1 MTTNDALKAHQAM
14 VISLEI
20 ENITVS
26 KQLVQLEENLK
37 HAEDLRKLQ
46 IKERNLLLTELSDQ
60 LIVLRK
66 KLKREQQI
74 RNHVKAHNAS
84 INMLDRVVP
93 AKRKVIQNQISI
105 YRKA

>member
-1 MTTNDALKAHQAM
+1 M

-37 HAEDLRKLQ
+37 YAEDLRKLQ

-84 INMLDRVVP
+84 INMLDRAVP
-93 AKRKVIQNQISI
+93 AKRKVIQNQNLNST
-105 YRKA
+105 